1 MISNSYSF
9 TRAKDNLHGFFS
21 TQSAG
26 TDAFNAISSW
36 QNLEKGR
43 SYNILLEEEEFLNAE
58 ISCNDDDMTA
68 GKELDQQC
76 FAHGVERRLLR

>member
-9 TRAKDNLHGFFS
+9 TRAKDNLHGFLS

-36 QNLEKGR
+36 IISGKGR
-43 SYNILLEEEEFLNAE
+43 SFNILLEDENLLNAE
-58 ISCNDDDMTA
+58 ILCNADDMSA

-76 FAHGVERRLLR
+76 FAYGVEGD